1 MKRREFILALGGAA
15 AAWPLAARQHPGP
28 PAPVIGWLNSETPN
42 AYAPM
47 ATAFRQGLSE
57 AGFVEGRNVAV
68 ESRWAQGHN
77 DRLPALADDLVRRRV
92 SVIAAAGTA
101 SALAAKA
108 ATATIPIVFSTAA
121 DPVAERLVTSVN
133 RPGGNAT
140 GVTNLGTKL
149 VQKDVEKLHEMLPAV
164 SVIAV
169 LVNPTNPALA
179 EPATTD
185 AQAAARTLGLQIHV
199 LQTSSERD
207 IDTAFA
213 GFARTRG
220 RRARR
225 LARSVLHKAVR
236 SNRNAGNTPC
246 DSYHLLPS

>member
-1 MKRREFILALGGAA
+1 M
-15 AAWPLAARQHPGP
+15 
-28 PAPVIGWLNSETPN
+28 
-42 AYAPM
+42 
-47 ATAFRQGLSE
+47 
-57 AGFVEGRNVAV
+57 
-68 ESRWAQGHN
+68 
-77 DRLPALADDLVRRRV
+77 PALADDLVRRRV

-164 SVIAV
+164 SVMAV

-185 AQAAARTLGLQIHV
+185 AQAAARTLGLQIDV

-213 GFARTRG
+213 GFAQLGAGALVVSPDPFFTRRCDQIAMLAIAMRFLPFTSFVNSLRRRPDELRPQDYRWLSPNWRL
-220 RRARR
+220 RRAN
-225 LARSVLHKAVR
+225 S
-236 SNRNAGNTPC
+236 
-246 DSYHLLPS
+246 